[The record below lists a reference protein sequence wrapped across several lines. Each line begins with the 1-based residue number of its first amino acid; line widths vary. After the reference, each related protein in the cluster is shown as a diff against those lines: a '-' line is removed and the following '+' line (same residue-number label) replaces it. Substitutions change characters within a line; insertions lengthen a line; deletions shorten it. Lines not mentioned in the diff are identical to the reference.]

1 MDMVTQEISSERLKV
16 PLSRSPPPN
25 DHDTEKF
32 VVDLIAERVK
42 EAEGDV
48 VVIVD
53 ACVIRHDVRK
63 EVLDLLKKTGFPVY
77 AAPMGKTAINEDYER
92 YGGVRKSIPA
102 IYAVLISNNS
112 KDLRWHGHPPGHQ
125 KESRASEADHINW
138 RTSK

>member
-1 MDMVTQEISSERLKV
+1 MDMVTQEISSERLKI
-16 PLSRSPPPN
+16 PLSRSHPLN

-32 VVDLIAERVK
+32 VIDLIAERVK

-63 EVLDLLKKTGFPVY
+63 EVLDLLKETGFPVY
-77 AAPMGKTAINEDYER
+77 ATPMGKTAINEDHER

-102 IYAVLISNNS
+102 IYTMLFLNNS
-112 KDLRWHGHPPGHQ
+112 KDLHRHGHPPGHQ
-125 KESRASEADHINW
+125 KESRASEADYINW
-138 RTSK
+138 WTSK